1 MRFWLICIL
10 CMSGWPTL
18 SFSQT
23 VLHPSAGTIPR
34 RSLPRPSF
42 GGGYHGNHGHA
53 HCYGPQPAPG
63 FGYGGGYNPGF
74 GYTFTNQ
81 SPFGLNYSGYS
92 SVTYGAPGFSVGY
105 STPLFGNSYY
115 GPVGG
120 YPMWNAP
127 IYAAP
132 PVYLNPQPVLPA
144 LPQWMIDEARLANRP
159 VEKVKPI
166 SRTHQSLLPPS
177 SPEAQLRSVRMQDTG
192 DRLFATLDY
201 SAAEKSYIKS
211 VQAAPDRPDP
221 YVRLAVAKASRGDF
235 RGAVSSLRLMADIDS
250 TYPGRADSLD
260 RLFGDRNGISKLQ
273 LKQRVADWTKVDIR
287 DPDRIYLLGIM
298 LFLDG
303 DERFRTLLDTAV
315 KLEGDKPHLTAF
327 LRASPA
333 QGNSAPAPTPDEID
347 ALAAPQPNLAQPPE
361 PGNLPLLLPTLPE
374 PPAP

>member
-1 MRFWLICIL
+1 M
-10 CMSGWPTL
+10 
-18 SFSQT
+18 
-23 VLHPSAGTIPR
+23 
-34 RSLPRPSF
+34 PSF
-42 GGGYHGNHGHA
+42 GAGYQGSHGHA

-63 FGYGGGYNPGF
+63 FGYGGGYNPGY
-74 GYTFTNQ
+74 GYTFANQ
-81 SPFGLNYSGYS
+81 SPFGFNYSGFS
-92 SVTYGAPGFSVGY
+92 SISYGVPGFSVGY

-120 YPMWNAP
+120 FNMWNAP

-132 PVYLNPQPVLPA
+132 PVYLNPQPVLPD

-166 SRTHQSLLPPS
+166 SQTHHSLLPPS
-177 SPEAQLRSVRMQDTG
+177 TPEAQLRGVRMQDTG

-201 SAAEKSYIKS
+201 SAAERSFLKSI
-211 VQAAPDRPDP
+211 QAAPDRPDP
-221 YVRLAVAKASRGDF
+221 YVRVAVAKAARGDF
-235 RGAVSSLRLMADIDS
+235 RGAVASLRLMADVDP

-260 RLFGDRNGISKLQ
+260 RLFGGRNGISKLQ
-273 LKQRVADWTKVDIR
+273 LKQRVADWTKDDIR

-327 LRASPA
+327 LSATPA
-333 QGNSAPAPTPDEID
+333 RDNSAPAPTPDEID
-347 ALAAPQPNLAQPPE
+347 ALAVPQPTLVQPPV
-361 PGNLPLLLPTLPE
+361 PGNPPLLLPTLPE